1 MEKLPDT
8 SQMWTD
14 TQISASY
21 QPGGDWTY
29 QNPLRYQSALVSA
42 DQAVIASWEVPT
54 V

>member
-8 SQMWTD
+8 SRMWTD

-21 QPGGDWTY
+21 QPGGGWTY
-29 QNPLRYQSALVSA
+29 QNPLRYQWALVSA
-42 DQAVIASWEVPT
+42 DRAAIASWEVCT